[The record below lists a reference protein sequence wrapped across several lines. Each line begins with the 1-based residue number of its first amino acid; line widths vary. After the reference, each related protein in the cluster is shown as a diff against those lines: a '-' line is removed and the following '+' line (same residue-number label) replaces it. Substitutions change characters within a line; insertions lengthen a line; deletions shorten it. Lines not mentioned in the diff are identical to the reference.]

1 MFSFTN
7 GTAKNLFKTMRK
19 KKKKQEKIVLLA
31 RSTFNDIENIISK
44 ALRNHEI
51 SHDNFTII
59 IS

>member
-1 MFSFTN
+1 
-7 GTAKNLFKTMRK
+7 MRK